1 MKTPSLSVIV
11 AVRNVEKYL
20 PKMLSSIDGQRKF
33 LHELIFIE
41 DGSAD
46 RTAVILEQFIRNR
59 NNVHLLKIN
68 PTGVSF
74 ARNWGLQKAT
84 GDFVLFL
91 DGDDLFNEFFFEK
104 MLNAVKEDTDVV
116 VCRSRELDDVT
127 GLSCSQHW
135 AVRKD
140 NYPNNGNQVFYKYLG
155 WAWDKIFRREFL
167 LKNGIQFPNL
177 QNSEDLVFVYK
188 ALLLTNKV
196 EVIDDELIYHRVSN
210 SLSLSNLRSKHVS
223 DAYNAVKQLHDF
235 LISNQKIS
243 EKNSVC
249 FQEWAADFILWAYK
263 IEKSSLEELKK
274 SFPIIQWNE
283 LTYKKKLYFKPLDLK
298 LNYILSSLPSPIR
311 KFYFLLFF
319 LKKYGVKR
327 FLIRTLSETLKTILK
342 LKGKFL

>member
-46 RTAVILEQFIRNR
+46 GTAFILEQFVKNR
-59 NNVHLLKIN
+59 KNVHLLKIN
-68 PTGVSF
+68 PSGVSV
-74 ARNWGLQKAT
+74 ARNLGLKKAT

-91 DGDDLFNEFFFEK
+91 DGDDYFNEFFFEK
-104 MLNAVKEDTDVV
+104 MLGAVKEDTDVV
-116 VCRSRELDDVT
+116 ICRSREFDDVT

-135 AVRKD
+135 AVRTVSSSYND
-140 NYPNNGNQVFYKYLG
+140 DQVFYKYLG

-177 QNSEDLVFVYK
+177 RNSEDLVFVYK

-196 EVIDDELIYHRVSN
+196 EVVDDELIYHRVSN
-210 SLSLSNLRSKHVS
+210 SLSLSNLRSNHVS
-223 DAYNAVKQLHDF
+223 DAYDAVKQLHDF
-235 LISNQKIS
+235 QISNKKITV
-243 EKNSVC
+243 KNSVC

-263 IEKSSLEELKK
+263 IEKSSLDELTK
-274 SFPIIQWNE
+274 SFPIIHWNE
-283 LTYKKKLYFKPLDLK
+283 LIYKNKLYFKPLDLK
-298 LNYILSSLPSPIR
+298 LYYVLSDLPPPMR

-319 LKKYGVKR
+319 LKKYGTKR
-327 FLIRTLSETLKTILK
+327 FLIRALSETLKNIGK
-342 LKGKFL
+342 LKDKFQ